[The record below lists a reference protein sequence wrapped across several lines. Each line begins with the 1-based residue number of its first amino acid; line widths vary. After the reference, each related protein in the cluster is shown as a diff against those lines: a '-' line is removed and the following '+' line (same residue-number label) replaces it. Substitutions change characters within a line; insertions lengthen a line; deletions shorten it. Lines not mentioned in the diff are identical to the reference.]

1 MEYCYLLLRKSRR
14 GIAFMMEFIK
24 KDTGDETNNF
34 TLRLDMFGETG
45 TLTIYTRRQFF
56 CANQRLTVFR
66 VTPHGVI

>member
-1 MEYCYLLLRKSRR
+1 
-14 GIAFMMEFIK
+14 MMEFIK
-24 KDTGDETNNF
+24 KDTGGDETSNF
-34 TLRLDMFGETG
+34 TLQLDMFGKTG